1 MDKFLYSRSSH
12 MFRAKAIRMIFSCH
26 FLRKVF
32 LSGALATSVLAAAF
46 DASYGSLSP
55 SSRSDS
61 LAEYTDL
68 EFPGNDSRYPL
79 AVMLPGCMGWHPHHD
94 QWRRELLKRE
104 FAVLH
109 VNSFAARGLN
119 GPSVLRQE
127 VCSGKILHGDE
138 RAGDMVAVLQTV
150 WKNTRIK
157 PEKTLIMGWSHGG
170 WTALDLL
177 VSLESRIQ
185 LPNLTQLP
193 ALEVN
198 NIKAAILYYP
208 WCGKEGLNWS
218 GQLPTNLQ
226 GFVFHGSRDAIT
238 SPKDCKRR
246 VQRAAKNGG
255 KLEFVEMKGAF
266 HWFDNHA
273 AQFFDRRSYSIAFS
287 RATNLLKRMK
297 INNISDFERPD
308 KSTNSEGSD
317 NLFDLFDSIDDP

>member
-1 MDKFLYSRSSH
+1 
-12 MFRAKAIRMIFSCH
+12 MISARD
-26 FLRKVF
+26 FLRKMF
-32 LSGALATSVLAAAF
+32 LIGGLAISVSAAAL

-55 SSRSDS
+55 SSRRDS

-68 EFPGNDSRYPL
+68 QFPGNDGRYPL
-79 AVMLPGCMGWHPHHD
+79 AIMLPGCMGWHPHHG
-94 QWRRELLKRE
+94 QWQRELLKRE

-127 VCSGKILHGDE
+127 VCSGKIVHGDE
-138 RAGDMVAVLQTV
+138 RAGDLVAVLQAV
-150 WKNTRIK
+150 WKNTRIN

-177 VSLESRIQ
+177 VSLESRIH

-193 ALEVN
+193 MLEVN

-208 WCGKEGLNWS
+208 WCGKEALNWA
-218 GQLPTNLQ
+218 GQLPANLQ

-246 VQRAAKNGG
+246 VQRAAKNGS
-255 KLEFVEMKGAF
+255 KLRFVELKGAF
-266 HWFDNHA
+266 HWFDNHT
-273 AQFFDRRSYSIAFS
+273 AQFFDSRAHSIAFS
-287 RATNLLKRMK
+287 KATNLLERVKNDK
-297 INNISDFERPD
+297 KSDFQSPA
-308 KSTNSEGSD
+308 KSTTSKGAD
-317 NLFDLFDSIDDP
+317 NLVDLFDSINEP